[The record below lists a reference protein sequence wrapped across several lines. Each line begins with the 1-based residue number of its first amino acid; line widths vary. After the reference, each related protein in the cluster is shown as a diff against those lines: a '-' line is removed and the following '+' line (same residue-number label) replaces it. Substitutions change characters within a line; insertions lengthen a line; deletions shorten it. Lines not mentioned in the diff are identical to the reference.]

1 MNYTEGEWIHK
12 EDGVIMAGDY
22 QVACV
27 CPKDR
32 EANAHLIAAAP
43 DSYEALKALL
53 KSYEELTKRARLNML
68 VKGDEYLYK
77 SGQEACIKTGR
88 AIAKAEGK

>member
-27 CPKDR
+27 YPKDR

-43 DSYEALKALL
+43 DCYEALKMVR
-53 KSYEELTKRARLNML
+53 KVITDSDQWWIDCPD
-68 VKGDEYLYK
+68 KGGFDTDIIDK
-77 SGQEACIKTGR
+77 
-88 AIAKAEGK
+88 AIAKAESVQ